1 MGLYDIINGI
11 DRRFINEE
19 LKSFIITY
27 KEDNGKEQT
36 SKVSGSSESD
46 AKRRFMDSKEGRD
59 IRVTSTIE
67 DTEEALDESR
77 MSRDSIDPY
86 YLKLAAEEYLENDW
100 DRSSMHI
107 DKEGQWDEFYDED
120 TIAFTIS
127 SNREAQE
134 LLDYAEDKM
143 DSGDDNSKYYDTEIH
158 EDNSTSNLD
167 GGLGQP
173 KIPHAFQQ
181 NNPSKKD
188 KEKERNNATRST
200 GYGIAPTTS
209 DYIKRRNEI
218 FNRAEKMIDRLDEV
232 SYSDYRNDET
242 ASTKKKINTS
252 IMEVNRRL
260 YEVERMLT
268 HAMRLKSE
276 SGADDVFW
284 QSTKSRFSKISE
296 RMLRIG
302 TKLREFNS

>member
-67 DTEEALDESR
+67 DTEEALDE
-77 MSRDSIDPY
+77 
-86 YLKLAAEEYLENDW
+86 E
-100 DRSSMHI
+100 
-107 DKEGQWDEFYDED
+107 
-120 TIAFTIS
+120 
-127 SNREAQE
+127 
-134 LLDYAEDKM
+134 
-143 DSGDDNSKYYDTEIH
+143 
-158 EDNSTSNLD
+158 NSTSNLD

-218 FNRAEKMIDRLDEV
+218 FNRAEKMIDQLDEV